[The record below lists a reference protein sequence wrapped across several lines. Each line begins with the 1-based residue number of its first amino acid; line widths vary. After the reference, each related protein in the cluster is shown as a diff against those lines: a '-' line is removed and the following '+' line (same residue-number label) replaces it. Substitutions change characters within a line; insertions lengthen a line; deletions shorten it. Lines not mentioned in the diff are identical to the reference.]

1 MNAVRYIQDGMPSD
15 RPDESLLNA
24 NHRRHYEVV
33 FARLED
39 ALSQL
44 AEPTVP
50 FSDREPHALTIIHDD
65 LPRGFAVAAAP
76 LVDRA
81 RRLIR
86 DAAAH
91 WGLLPRKISRR
102 RVVRASLTAQLI
114 QLEESSASGLRGYGA
129 VREGAAGEIDPVIAE
144 LHMIVAELR
153 GLIDNDES

>member
-1 MNAVRYIQDGMPSD
+1 MNAVRYIEDGMPSD

-65 LPRGFAVAAAP
+65 LPPGFADAAAP
-76 LVDRA
+76 RIARA
-81 RRLIR
+81 RQLIR
-86 DAAAH
+86 AAATR
-91 WGLLPRKISRR
+91 WGLTPRQVSRR
-102 RVVRASLTAQLI
+102 RVLRASLTAQLI
-114 QLEESSASGLRGYGA
+114 QLEESRASGLRGYGE
-129 VREGAAGEIDPVIAE
+129 VGEGAAVEIDPVIAE
-144 LHMIVAELR
+144 LHPLVAEL
-153 GLIDNDES
+153 LALVKSSL